1 MGPQGIPSVG
11 ARGCL
16 AGKGAPP
23 VSGAWGLTCLTLT
36 RLPREPPGRARCPH
50 LPLPHTDIQVEAN
63 LGRSRSRRGGG
74 KLCQLPRVTPMPGRA
89 RQPDSGRHLKWPL
102 GGKLPNFFFF
112 NCFNSQGNF
121 VSIFSNISPL
131 DVLGTPARVPPHFK
145 VAGFSSSGETCPDK
159 ATPRAG
165 GATNA
170 AQRRALL
177 PLDLQPLPLLPPHL
191 RCCPLDA
198 AGRGASPI
206 PDPTSSGLILN

>member
-50 LPLPHTDIQVEAN
+50 LPLPHSDIQVEAN

-112 NCFNSQGNF
+112 LIVLTAKGILL
-121 VSIFSNISPL
+121 VFSVTFRPLTCWGRQQESPL
-131 DVLGTPARVPPHFK
+131 ISKWRGSAAPEKPAPTRPHPGLERPP
-145 VAGFSSSGETCPDK
+145 T
-159 ATPRAG
+159 
-165 GATNA
+165 
-170 AQRRALL
+170 QR
-177 PLDLQPLPLLPPHL
+177 
-191 RCCPLDA
+191 
-198 AGRGASPI
+198 
-206 PDPTSSGLILN
+206 